1 MDNYEKFRQIIDSHI
16 AGAPKSKHFDEILE
30 MLFSKEEIAV
40 AIHMNFKSK
49 SAESIATGSSIP
61 LNEVEKRL
69 DSMADKAIILSRK
82 KDGKKLYSLLPT
94 VPGIFEFSLAK
105 KKEPPMQQKLA
116 G

>member
-94 VPGIFEFSLAK
+94 VPGIFELSLAK
-105 KKEPPMQQKLA
+105 KRNRQCSKN
-116 G
+116 